1 MISMYS
7 YPIKKNDTLLQR
19 ALVPSPSS
27 FTLPVAMVY
36 TGDST
41 ISTQVFGTANNK
53 GGDQA
58 LVNCLV
64 MQVNAEFVLRRH
76 EVSTR
81 FRLIRSS
88 IYMLDEVN

>member
-64 MQVNAEFVLRRH
+64 MQV
-76 EVSTR
+76 
-81 FRLIRSS
+81 FRMRSS
-88 IYMLDEVN
+88 SYDDMKCQLDFDSFARPYTC